1 MRGVD
6 GHDHD
11 RDHVD
16 GAHVDVRESV
26 GVRGRSWS

>member
-6 GHDHD
+6 DHDH
-11 RDHVD
+11 DHVD